1 MRRAFDNL
9 TMRAKISAIPV
20 GMIAFLIGL
29 GVYGFLLLID
39 NQHRLDDLNDGIL
52 RQSAAVTDFRRQALQ
67 SIAELYRLTSVAAN
81 ETDDKKLAAM
91 TKAATTSLDAFG
103 ARFADVKAAVIE
115 AGVATDRAENLDKA
129 FAAYL
134 KAAKGVADMVEGD
147 AATALGWMTGAAR
160 KFADVNA
167 ILDELSQRLADQKE
181 RRIAAIGAEMVQ
193 GREIFAAAIAAIAIL
208 AFALSLVLGGVIA
221 RPLVALADG
230 VTRIA
235 RKDYAVAIPA
245 LGRKDELGT
254 MAAAVDILKEQ
265 SVKADELA
273 EERQRASAANESRS
287 QQLQALAE
295 GFDRDVSGVLAA
307 VAKAT
312 AQLQT
317 TASTMAAS
325 AEEGSR
331 QATTVAAAA
340 EEAARNVQTV
350 AAAAEELGASIG
362 EITRQVTQSNAIAGK
377 AVAEAEKTNATVN
390 TVANA
395 AREIG
400 KVVELINRIASQT
413 NLLALNATIEA
424 ARAGEAGKGFAVV
437 AGEVKSLA
445 NQTAKATEEIEAQ
458 VAAMREVTGAAVG
471 SIGTIAGTIG
481 EINQIS
487 TVIAAAVE
495 EQGAS
500 TQEIARNVQQA
511 AAGTDEVS
519 ANIVEVMQA
528 AASTGV
534 AATEVL
540 DAVRAL
546 TGQATTLRDQVSE
559 FLANV
564 RAA

>member
-1 MRRAFDNL
+1 MRQAFNNL

-39 NQHRLDDLNDGIL
+39 NQHRLDDLNGGIL
-52 RQSAAVTDFRRQALQ
+52 RQSSAVTDFQRQSLQ
-67 SIAELYRLTSVAAN
+67 SVAELYHLTSVAAN
-81 ETDDKKLAAM
+81 ETDDKKLSAM
-91 TKAATTSLDAFG
+91 TKDAMASLERFD
-103 ARFADVKAAVIE
+103 ARFAGVKAVVIE
-115 AGVATDRAENLDKA
+115 AGIAADRVESLDKA

-134 KAAKGVADMVEGD
+134 KAAKGVVDMAEGD
-147 AATALGWMTGAAR
+147 AATALGWMTGAGR
-160 KFADVNA
+160 KFADVSA
-167 ILDELSQRLADQKE
+167 ILDELSQHLAAQKE
-181 RRIAAIGAEMVQ
+181 RRIAAIGAEMAE
-193 GREIFAAAIAAIAIL
+193 GRVIFAAAIAAIAIVAL
-208 AFALSLVLGGVIA
+208 ALSLILGGVIA
-221 RPLVALADG
+221 RPLVALAG
-230 VTRIA
+230 AVTRIA

-245 LGRKDELGT
+245 LGRKDELGA

-265 SVKADELA
+265 SAKADALV
-273 EERQRASAANESRS
+273 EEQQRTSATNESRS
-287 QQLQALAE
+287 RHLQSLAQ
-295 GFDRDVSGVLAA
+295 GFDRDVSGIVAA
-307 VAKAT
+307 VSKAT

-317 TASTMAAS
+317 TASTMAVS

-331 QATTVAAAA
+331 QATTVAGAA

-350 AAAAEELGASIG
+350 AAAAEELGASVG

-377 AVAEAEKTNATVN
+377 AVEEAEKTNATVN

-395 AREIG
+395 AHEIG
-400 KVVELINRIASQT
+400 KVVELINQIASQT

-437 AGEVKSLA
+437 AGEVKALA
-445 NQTAKATEEIEAQ
+445 NQTAKATEQIEAQ

-471 SIGTIAGTIG
+471 SISTITGTIG

-487 TVIAAAVE
+487 SVIAAAVE

-540 DAVRAL
+540 EAVREL
-546 TGQATTLRDQVSE
+546 TAQATTLREQVSE